1 MEWLRISI
9 RTYKTIGVETVLS
22 TDKYRKLVL
31 MAKSHGFE
39 IRLLYVTLR
48 TVGLNIARVK
58 ARVKKGGHKVPI
70 KKIKSRRI
78 RSFEQLPWFLDHAD
92 SALIYDNSFTKPKM
106 VGEKKNGV
114 YFLDPSASVEIRTAI
129 NKLRT

>member
-48 TVGLNIARVK
+48 TVGLNIA
-58 ARVKKGGHKVPI
+58 G
-70 KKIKSRRI
+70 
-78 RSFEQLPWFLDHAD
+78 
-92 SALIYDNSFTKPKM
+92 
-106 VGEKKNGV
+106 
-114 YFLDPSASVEIRTAI
+114 
-129 NKLRT
+129 